1 MILASKK
8 TVGKRILPLL
18 LAMVLLLLSLPATAF
33 AASLTAVVTADSMAV
48 YADSGLSRQVG
59 SLAEGEIISVERY
72 SGGVA
77 YFRYLTTGGSGYAR
91 TADMQPVENVADAT
105 RIQLDG
111 AYFYSSMSTSSQ
123 YKRLRAGATVYVLGT
138 NGSWARVACSGLG
151 GYMLVSDLRGE
162 TTSTPTQQPSQDAL
176 SGFSRVDKSAT
187 IVGDMVTVYTA
198 PDTGASTVGRL
209 AQGTQVRVTYLSADW
224 AFLTCSGR
232 SGFAPLRYLLPGD
245 NVLVKSM
252 AASAKGQVPVYET
265 VSSSSTHLTTLA
277 AGEEVTVIAHNGS
290 WACLRTEDN
299 VTGYAPLSSLNR
311 LTGNVAPA
319 PTATPGPSQG
329 FEDTEGVITETVPA
343 ISITDTYVYKSPST
357 ASENQGILT
366 AGKQVTVLMRN
377 GTWAYIT
384 AGGKYGFCNLYALQP
399 LSGGATQTP
408 STDLSGYRQV
418 NMTAV
423 VATATTVYAQANT
436 SSQALAT
443 LQAGAQVRVTA
454 YNTQWAYI
462 SRAEGNGFVPQIG
475 RAHV

>member
-123 YKRLRAGATVYVLGT
+123 YKRLHAGATVYVLGT

-366 AGKQVTVLMRN
+366 AGK
-377 GTWAYIT
+377 
-384 AGGKYGFCNLYALQP
+384 
-399 LSGGATQTP
+399 
-408 STDLSGYRQV
+408 
-418 NMTAV
+418 
-423 VATATTVYAQANT
+423 
-436 SSQALAT
+436 
-443 LQAGAQVRVTA
+443 
-454 YNTQWAYI
+454 
-462 SRAEGNGFVPQIG
+462 
-475 RAHV
+475 